1 MSIVS
6 ISNLPAEGHE
16 FTFHGDN
23 FTIGYVSGKLVRFT
37 SVAGGRQHQ
46 VKMEA
51 FLEMME
57 SKDFIHANKDYLDP
71 YVGLSKKDIAKRNS
85 VFKLIRF
92 VESHTDTP
100 CSQAKL
106 KPLLDKYGQK
116 YNVEVMSASNFAR
129 TYKRYT
135 EAGYNVNAL
144 APNHKAKGNRK
155 HHFSKL
161 QEKIIS
167 EVLNKHYFKRNG
179 KTLTQ
184 TYQHFR
190 DEMLDSEEFQHAP
203 ASFKRASYASFRRR
217 ALAYDISYRLTSRH
231 GPKKASGMLRAAGI
245 KHETGFPLQYVE
257 ADGYVVDCMVVD
269 EETGEV
275 LGRPYLTLF
284 IDRATRTVLSFH
296 ISLRAFCKDTLLI
309 TFKDALRQDNGLP
322 GGRISN
328 VIVDNGSDYDSNA
341 FRSAILSVGGDL
353 KPCRIQEPN
362 SKPFVESVFR
372 TFNLRCFH
380 TLDGTTFS
388 SPEQRGDYDSAQE
401 AIYTLDELNQIFRSV
416 VDDYHQTIHTQL
428 EQAPMLAWQDWLND
442 IKGFVNEVSLEEI
455 NTHLRDVKLLKIN
468 NGTVRFDHLTYKSHD
483 LSAIEQTFK
492 LHKKANSSVH
502 VYIDNS
508 NLSHVYVEN
517 ALDPNAPL
525 IKAVSTEPERTKH
538 LTMYEYM
545 LEREAIQRQIVEQKQ
560 RLKDL
565 GAEEKSRANRKLRK
579 RIKDNALLRK
589 QRHIEN
595 LKKLKSASQKTIDV
609 TPDPELIPS
618 AAKKQS
624 NDINKDFENMTWGE
638 GDE

>member
-1 MSIVS
+1 MNFAS
-6 ISNLPAEGHE
+6 ISNLPAIGHE
-16 FTFHGDN
+16 FTFQGDK
-23 FTIGYVSGKLVRFT
+23 FTVGYVSGRLVRFT
-37 SVAGGRQHQ
+37 SVAGGREHK
-46 VKMEA
+46 VKFEA

-57 SKDFIHANKDYLDP
+57 SKDFIHENKDYQDS
-71 YVGLSKKDIAKRNS
+71 YVGLSKRDIAKRNS

-100 CSQAKL
+100 CSQTKI

-116 YNVEVMSASNFAR
+116 YNVKVMSASNFAR

-155 HHFSKL
+155 HQFSKQ

-167 EVLNKHYFKRNG
+167 KVLKENYFKRNG
-179 KTLTQ
+179 ETLKE
-184 TYQHFR
+184 TYQIFR
-190 DEMLDSEEFQHAP
+190 DEMMDSEEFQHAP

-217 ALAYDISYRLTSRH
+217 AMAYDISYRLISRH
-231 GPKKASGMLRAAGI
+231 GPKKAKGMLRAAGI
-245 KHETGFPLQYVE
+245 KHETGFPLEFVE
-257 ADGYVVDCMVVD
+257 ADGHVVDCMIVD

-275 LGRPYLTLF
+275 LGRPFLTLF

-296 ISLRAFCKDTLLI
+296 LSLRAFCFDTLLV

-322 GGRISN
+322 GGRISS
-328 VIVDNGSDYDSNA
+328 VIVDNGSDYKTKA
-341 FRSAILSVGGDL
+341 FRSAVLSVGCDL

-388 SPEQRGDYDSAQE
+388 NPEQRGDYDSANE
-401 AIYTLDELNQIFRSV
+401 AIYTLDDLNQIFRSV

-428 EQAPMLAWQDWLND
+428 EQAPLLAWQDWIDD
-442 IKGFVNEVSLEEI
+442 IKGFVNEVTPQEI
-455 NTHLRDVKLLKIN
+455 NTQLRDVKHLSIN
-468 NGTVRFDHLTYKSHD
+468 KDTVRFHHLTYKSHD
-483 LSAIEQTFK
+483 LSGIEQTLK
-492 LHKKANSSVH
+492 LLKRTTNVH

-517 ALDPNAPL
+517 PLDPKAPL
-525 IKAVSTEPERTKH
+525 IKAVSTEPERTKD
-538 LTMYEYM
+538 LTMYDYM
-545 LEREAIQRQIVEQKQ
+545 REREAIKLKKEEQEQ
-560 RLKDL
+560 RLKEL

-579 RIKDNALLRK
+579 RIKDNASLRK
-589 QRHIEN
+589 QRHSEN
-595 LKKLKSASQKTIDV
+595 LKKRKSAAQQTIDV
-609 TPDPELIPS
+609 TPAPALIPT
-618 AAKKQS
+618 AAKKPS
-624 NDINKDFENMTWGE
+624 NDITGSFENMTWGE